1 MRSRILFLPLVA
13 AALVGTSACFFGG
26 GDDDNAD
33 NPGTAAN
40 TPTPFT
46 NDASASPSLT
56 GPASLYS
63 ISQDDLGP
71 GYITDIEETWV
82 LTPELYGGTPAF
94 DGVDGAAM
102 LKEWGYESGYETS
115 YTPEGRAT
123 AVLNGAHS
131 IKVETHL
138 LKDEAGAEALF
149 NYFKEALGKS
159 VSEPVT
165 ASALGNE
172 YGAWRYVDRENGV
185 DGSDIPGE
193 FHQYLFRRGNLVAA
207 VLTWGAEPF
216 VDVNI
221 VYTLAHIVDE
231 KALGKVALV
240 EPTPVAT
247 ATGN

>member
-1 MRSRILFLPLVA
+1 MPSRLLFIPLVA
-13 AALVGTSACFFGG
+13 AALLASTGCFSGG
-26 GDDDNAD
+26 SNGKSDD
-33 NPGTAAN
+33 PGTAKN
-40 TPTPFT
+40 TPTPFA
-46 NDASASPSLT
+46 NDASTSPQLA

-82 LTPELYGGTPAF
+82 LTPELYGSTSAF
-94 DGVDGAAM
+94 NGVDGAAM

-115 YTPEGRAT
+115 YTPEGRST

-138 LKDEAGAEALF
+138 LKDEDGAKALF

-172 YGAWRYVDRENGV
+172 YAAWRYIDTQNGV

-193 FHQYLFRRGNLVAA
+193 FHQYIFRRGNLVAA

-221 VYTLAHIVDE
+221 VYALAHIVDE
-231 KALGKVALV
+231 KALGNVALV

-247 ATGN
+247 AASN